1 MEAINQDA
9 QLPKN
14 KLDVIVIPI
23 SGIRLA
29 KKR

>member
-14 KLDVIVIPI
+14 KLDVAVIPI

>member
-14 KLDVIVIPI
+14 KLDVIAIPI
-23 SGIRLA
+23 SGIGLE